1 MNIFT
6 NEMRSLRTILSIG
19 RWQIVAMMLLECGMS
34 DAERRTATTHI
45 VGTRWGQILMRG
57 AAKRW
62 RLRWWTVVGVSR
74 GYLVCCD
81 GYKEQARERRDNGR
95 ERESIG

>member
-1 MNIFT
+1 MSLFT
-6 NEMRSLRTILSIG
+6 NGMSSLRTILSIG
-19 RWQIVAMMLLECGMS
+19 RWQIVALMLLECGMS
-34 DAERRTATTHI
+34 DAKRRTATTHI

-57 AAKRW
+57 AAKCR

-81 GYKEQARERRDNGR
+81 GYKEQARERDNGR
-95 ERESIG
+95 EMESVG